1 MKYKLIVAV
10 VDDGKT
16 RKLIKAARE
25 AGATGVTVV
34 ANARGE
40 GATRTVGIL
49 GLEIT
54 GLLLVL
60 LFLVEAPKARSVLET
75 LARVGQ
81 FEQSSG
87 RGIAFQ
93 IDVDDA
99 LGVRHQMKSPE
110 DAKAQDH

>member
-1 MKYKLIVAV
+1 MKYKLIVTMV
-10 VDDGKT
+10 EDGKT

-40 GATRTVGIL
+40 GATRKLGIL

-54 GLLLVL
+54 DMRDVL
-60 LFLVEAPKARSVLET
+60 LFLVEAPRARRVLET
-75 LARVGQ
+75 LAEVGQ
-81 FEQSSG
+81 FEKSSG

-99 LGVRHQMKSPE
+99 LGVRHQMQSFE
-110 DAKAQDH
+110 DELEEDR